1 MCPFLSREKSCEIS
15 SHGGLLCVSAGQR
28 FHFSSISK
36 INYEEG
42 KAHEKAMECNGE
54 RNPA

>member
-1 MCPFLSREKSCEIS
+1 MCPLLSREKSCEIS